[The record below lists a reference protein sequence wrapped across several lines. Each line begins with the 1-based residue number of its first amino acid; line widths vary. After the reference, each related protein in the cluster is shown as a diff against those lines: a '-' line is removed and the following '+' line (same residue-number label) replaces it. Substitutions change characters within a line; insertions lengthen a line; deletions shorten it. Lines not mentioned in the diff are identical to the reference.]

1 MGTSLSV
8 AHAAKPQHIP
18 WGLVPLS
25 HMSFF
30 LSPEDLS
37 GMLDLGG
44 LCSLITESATDAVSI
59 TVEANWS
66 THAYLS
72 SGVGTTKVR

>member
-1 MGTSLSV
+1 
-8 AHAAKPQHIP
+8 
-18 WGLVPLS
+18 
-25 HMSFF
+25 
-30 LSPEDLS
+30 
-37 GMLDLGG
+37 MLDLGG